1 MLRGLQNNR
10 PISAGFGLI
19 NTDIALEKV
28 LQFLYNNGKYKS
40 LCFVLG
46 LL

>member
-10 PISAGFGLI
+10 PISARFGLI
-19 NTDIALEKV
+19 NTDIALEKE
-28 LQFLYNNGKYKS
+28 LKFLYNKGKFKS
-40 LCFVLG
+40 LNFALG